1 VTVLDED
8 LVRLR
13 VRVRVRLGL
22 LRVGACFLGS
32 RVLDEH
38 LVRVGLGI
46 GWVGVSSGVLEF
58 CTEDR
63 VAAALRR
70 RRLDELI
77 VEL

>member
-13 VRVRVRLGL
+13 VRVRARLGL
-22 LRVGACFLGS
+22 LRVRASS
-32 RVLDEH
+32 RVLEFSTSTW
-38 LVRVGLGI
+38 LGLGI

-63 VAAALRR
+63 AAAALRR